1 MALYAIADLHLSF
14 GVDKPMDVFPGW
26 QDYVQRLEKNWR
38 ALVSEEDTVV
48 IPGDISWGI
57 DLQEAKADLAF
68 IDSLPGNKILIKGN
82 HDYWWPSRKK
92 AETFLEENGIQSVR
106 MIYHDAV
113 LVEGIAV
120 CGTRSWFYEEG
131 DAGSKVY
138 KREWLRLQMSLE
150 EARRL
155 NGREIVVFLHY
166 PPVYGDFIYEDYIE
180 LMREYGVRRCYYGH
194 LHGKARSMAVNREF
208 RGIRFRLISAD
219 EVQFCPLLV
228 PTENR

>member
-1 MALYAIADLHLSF
+1 MALYAIADLHLPF
-14 GVDKPMDVFPGW
+14 GVEKPMDIFSGW

-38 ALVSEEDTVV
+38 ALIGEGDTVV

-57 DLQEAKADLAF
+57 DLLEAKADLAF
-68 IDSLPGNKILIKGN
+68 IESLPGNKILIKGN

-92 AETFLEENGIQSVR
+92 AEAFFDENGIKSVR
-106 MIYHDAV
+106 MIYHDAIP
-113 LVEGIAV
+113 VEGIAV

-150 EARRL
+150 EAKKL
-155 NGREIVVFLHY
+155 ECREIIVFLHY
-166 PPVYGDFIYEDYIE
+166 PPVFGEFVYEDYID
-180 LMREYGVRRCYYGH
+180 LMREYGVKRCYYGH
-194 LHGKARSMAVNREF
+194 LHGKARSMAVNREY

-219 EVQFCPLLV
+219 ELEFCPLFV
-228 PTENR
+228 TPEIP